1 MEKKAPTSRQC
12 SSMPSSR
19 HPSTEDLRF
28 TGTVNSKSTPHTPI
42 QSQSSSLIDIS
53 QHASLNQDNFD
64 TFNKSLVFSDS
75 TVTLNS
81 LEIKDGSELRI
92 RHVSKSNKENEKVNS
107 DSNSNE
113 PTPIKRIQSLQDVI
127 YYNKL

>member
-28 TGTVNSKSTPHTPI
+28 TAVVNSKSTPHTPI

-53 QHASLNQDNFD
+53 QHASMNQGNLIF
-64 TFNKSLVFSDS
+64 
-75 TVTLNS
+75 
-81 LEIKDGSELRI
+81 IK
-92 RHVSKSNKENEKVNS
+92 
-107 DSNSNE
+107 
-113 PTPIKRIQSLQDVI
+113 IKIFILIKIFFI
-127 YYNKL
+127 YFLKMHLIHSINL